1 MENRANTRTIY
12 RYSQAF
18 KQKVVTD
25 IESGKYT
32 IEQARKVYGIKG
44 QGIIQKWIKKFGKLE
59 LLNKIVRIEMKDEV
73 TEINKLKKEKQKF
86 ESALAQAHMEIL
98 VYKALMDEVGKEYG
112 VDIKKNFGQE
122 GLQQPERKESKRR
135 EVKKRRELRK
145 R

>member
-1 MENRANTRTIY
+1 
-12 RYSQAF
+12 
-18 KQKVVTD
+18 
-25 IESGKYT
+25 
-32 IEQARKVYGIKG
+32 
-44 QGIIQKWIKKFGKLE
+44 
-59 LLNKIVRIEMKDEV
+59 MKDEV
-73 TEINKLKKEKQKF
+73 TEINKLKKEKQKL

>member
-44 QGIIQKWIKKFGKLE
+44 QGIMQK
-59 LLNKIVRIEMKDEV
+59 
-73 TEINKLKKEKQKF
+73 
-86 ESALAQAHMEIL
+86 
-98 VYKALMDEVGKEYG
+98 
-112 VDIKKNFGQE
+112 
-122 GLQQPERKESKRR
+122 
-135 EVKKRRELRK
+135 
-145 R
+145 